1 PPRTVAVWRVLDRAP
16 ADLGRALACMRGQ
29 ARCSLATP
37 DGPLSYTGPEASRR
51 TLPII
56 LRHSRAVVDGTTVP
70 KLRFNPLTLHK
81 ARDRRRKRT
90 VHGWD
95 WGQADG
101 CAR

>member
-1 PPRTVAVWRVLDRAP
+1 MAIGRVLDSAP
-16 ADLGRALACMRGQ
+16 EDLGRARAFMRGQ
-29 ARCSLATP
+29 ARCILATA
-37 DGPLSYTGPEASRR
+37 DRPLSYTGPEASRR

-56 LRHSRAVVDGTTVP
+56 LRHSRAVVDGSTVL

-81 ARDRRRKRT
+81 ARDRCRKRT
-90 VHGWD
+90 VHGWG